1 MEREWSIQEIV
12 ETLRQWD
19 EMFYSE
25 SETKWVMNKAADML
39 ERMAQ
44 NDSDL

>member
-1 MEREWSIQEIV
+1 MIQEIV

-25 SETKWVMNKAADML
+25 SETKWVMNKAPDML

-44 NDSDL
+44 NDGNL